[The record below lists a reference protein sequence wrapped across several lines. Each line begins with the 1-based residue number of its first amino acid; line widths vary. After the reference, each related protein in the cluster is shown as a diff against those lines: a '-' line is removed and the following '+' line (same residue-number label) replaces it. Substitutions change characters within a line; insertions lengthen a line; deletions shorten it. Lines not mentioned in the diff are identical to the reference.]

1 MHALSREPGTA
12 VVLSLA
18 SNTAVPMYLLPHVV
32 SRGWRST
39 HPLQADVAAKTVL
52 EIAHLPLEL
61 VDLAPRRVDTFL
73 APRLQD

>member
-1 MHALSREPGTA
+1 MHSHASPAPRWCSRSPPIQQFQCI
-12 VVLSLA
+12 S
-18 SNTAVPMYLLPHVV
+18 SHIV